1 MGKIPEL
8 LCPAGDFE
16 RLRYALAYGADAVYL
31 AGKQFGMRAASGNF
45 TEEQLGQAVKLA
57 HSQGKRV
64 FVTTNTMPRNGEL
77 EQLPAYLEAV
87 GQAGADA
94 FLVADIGVM
103 GLCQK
108 YAPQAEIHISTQ
120 ANVTNYQAALAWYQL
135 GAKRVV
141 LARELSLEEIR
152 EIRAKTPPELELEVF
167 VHGAMCMSYSGRC
180 YLSDY
185 LTGRDANRGA
195 CAQPCRWQYSL
206 VEQKRPGQR
215 MDIVETEQGSY
226 LLNSKDLCMI
236 DHIPELVQAGVDSL
250 KIEGRMK
257 TAYYTAVTANAYR
270 RALDAYQAWQE
281 TGEKPFCLPDWVRQ
295 EVEKTSHREY
305 YTGFFFGRQDGQH
318 RQDGGY
324 QRPWDLC
331 ALALG
336 ETSQWGPL
344 FSQRNKFSLGD
355 HLELIDP
362 EGPPLAFTL
371 EALLDQQGNPMES
384 APHPCQTV
392 ILPQL
397 ERVHPMAL
405 LRRQKEQEGPEEI
418 KN

>member
-1 MGKIPEL
+1 MKIPEL

-45 TEEQLGQAVKLA
+45 TEEELRQAASLA
-57 HSQGKRV
+57 HSLGKRV
-64 FVTTNTMPRNGEL
+64 FVAVNAMPRNDEMDR
-77 EQLPAYLEAV
+77 LPAYLEVV
-87 GQAGADA
+87 GQSGADA
-94 FLVADIGVM
+94 VIAADIGVM
-103 GLCQK
+103 KLCQK
-108 YAPQAEIHISTQ
+108 YAPQTEIHISTQ
-120 ANVTNYQAALAWYQL
+120 ANITNYQAARAWHEL
-135 GAKRVV
+135 GAKRAV
-141 LARELSLEEIR
+141 LARELSLEEIAC
-152 EIRAKTPPELELEVF
+152 IRAKTPPELELEVF

-206 VEQKRPGQR
+206 VEQKRPGQP
-215 MDIVETEQGSY
+215 MADVEGAEGSY
-226 LLNSKDLCMI
+226 LLNSKYLCMI
-236 DHIPELVQAGVDSL
+236 DHIPALVQVGVDSL

-257 TAYYTAVTANAYR
+257 TAYYTAVVANAYR
-270 RALDAYQAWQE
+270 RALDLYQENPADYS
-281 TGEKPFCLPDWVRQ
+281 LPDWVRQ

-318 RQDGGY
+318 REDGGY

-331 ALALG
+331 AMALG
-336 ETSQWGPL
+336 ERSAWGPL

-355 HLELIDP
+355 ELELVDP
-362 EGPPLAFTL
+362 EGPPQAFTL
-371 EALLDQQGNPMES
+371 ESLLDQEGNPMES

-392 ILPQL
+392 VLPQL
-397 ERVHPMAL
+397 KRVHPQAL
-405 LRRQKEQEGPEEI
+405 LRRRKPEEP
-418 KN
+418 KGD

>member
-1 MGKIPEL
+1 MKIPEL

-45 TEEQLGQAVKLA
+45 TGEELCQAVSLA
-57 HSQGKRV
+57 HSLGKRV
-64 FVTTNTMPRNGEL
+64 FVTVNTMPRNDEIDR
-77 EQLPAYLEAV
+77 LPEYLEAV
-87 GQAGADA
+87 GQSGADA
-94 FLVADIGVM
+94 LIVADLGALR
-103 GLCQK
+103 LCQK
-108 YAPQAEIHISTQ
+108 YAPKTEIHISTQ
-120 ANVTNYQAALAWYQL
+120 ANITNYQAARAWHEL
-135 GAKRVV
+135 GAKRAV
-141 LARELSLEEIR
+141 LARELSLEEIAC
-152 EIRAKTPPELELEVF
+152 IRAKTPPELELEVF

-206 VEQKRPGQR
+206 VEPKRPGQL
-215 MDIVETEQGSY
+215 MDIVEEEEGAY
-226 LLNSKDLCMI
+226 ILNSKDLCMI
-236 DHIPELVQAGVDSL
+236 DHIPELVETGVDSL

-270 RALDAYQAWQE
+270 RALDLYKENPTAYR
-281 TGEKPFCLPDWVRQ
+281 LPGWVGQ

-318 RQDGGY
+318 QQDGGY

-331 ALALG
+331 AMSLG
-336 ETSQWGPL
+336 QQNQWGPL

-355 HLELIDP
+355 SLELLDP
-362 EGPPLAFTL
+362 GGPPQAFTL
-371 EALLDQQGNPMES
+371 ESLLDQEGNPVES

-392 ILPQL
+392 VLPQL
-397 ERVHPMAL
+397 KQVHPLAL
-405 LRRQKEQEGPEEI
+405 LRRRKSDEQKGD
-418 KN
+418 